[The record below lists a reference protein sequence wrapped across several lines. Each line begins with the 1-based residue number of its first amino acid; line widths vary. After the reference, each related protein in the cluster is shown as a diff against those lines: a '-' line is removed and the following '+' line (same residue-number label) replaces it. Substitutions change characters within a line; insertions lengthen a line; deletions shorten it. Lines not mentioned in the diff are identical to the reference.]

1 MLTVG
6 TYKCNEG
13 TNKLLLWLSNF
24 TLQIQFLFEI
34 ISEAFTM
41 EANNSSFPTSPGSD
55 LSSKYTKLASEYSKV
70 RAQLGV
76 LKKAVLDEQ
85 VKDSKYRF
93 GYLIC

>member
-1 MLTVG
+1 
-6 TYKCNEG
+6 
-13 TNKLLLWLSNF
+13 
-24 TLQIQFLFEI
+24 
-34 ISEAFTM
+34 M